1 MTPKS
6 SIWLYQFEKKIK
18 KMAPALITQEGATHD
33 YSPYL
38 RIQNYFS
45 ILTIRFVTTFAPS
58 LKRTK

>member
-1 MTPKS
+1 
-6 SIWLYQFEKKIK
+6 
-18 KMAPALITQEGATHD
+18 MAPALITQEGATHD

-45 ILTIRFVTTFAPS
+45 IFTIRFVTTFAPS